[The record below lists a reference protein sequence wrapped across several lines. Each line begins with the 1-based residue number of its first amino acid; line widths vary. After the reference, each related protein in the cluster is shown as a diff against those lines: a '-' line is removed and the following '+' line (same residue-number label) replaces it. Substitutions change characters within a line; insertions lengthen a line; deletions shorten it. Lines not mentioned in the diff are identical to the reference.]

1 MYLIPMYCPSRPNF
15 VDKITSTV
23 RNISRYFK
31 TNGDQSFIWRLRAVQ
46 PENDFEPD
54 TTKDEPGLMTTI
66 RITKEQIDKRLQ
78 CAICLDDFVIK
89 EESMK
94 LLCDHIFHEECITH
108 WIILVGNCFLFILS
122 CPLPRETTDCTCP
135 PPYVIS
141 CSKQQLNFFIPS
153 SSSFLLQHGTC
164 PVCRRYYCPGEL
176 HLPQERVSPPVN
188 PTVAQRL
195 YRTICSPFAY
205 FFPNLVRV
213 PAAANTANTNGRG
226 RRPNRP
232 TPMYRVVRSA
242 RVFSA
247 ADRERIENETRET
260 IEDYVFCHVMFV
272 MQNSER
278 ERYSSTVNA
287 MAERMRNRFSRLHR
301 LPEPVDVDPAGV
313 SPPQS
318 PQSPRPAA
326 EGQEFEMPTD
336 VTTTEYLGHY

>member
-1 MYLIPMYCPSRPNF
+1 
-15 VDKITSTV
+15 
-23 RNISRYFK
+23 
-31 TNGDQSFIWRLRAVQ
+31 
-46 PENDFEPD
+46 
-54 TTKDEPGLMTTI
+54 
-66 RITKEQIDKRLQ
+66 
-78 CAICLDDFVIK
+78 
-89 EESMK
+89 
-94 LLCDHIFHEECITH
+94 
-108 WIILVGNCFLFILS
+108 
-122 CPLPRETTDCTCP
+122 
-135 PPYVIS
+135 
-141 CSKQQLNFFIPS
+141 
-153 SSSFLLQHGTC
+153 
-164 PVCRRYYCPGEL
+164 
-176 HLPQERVSPPVN
+176 
-188 PTVAQRL
+188 
-195 YRTICSPFAY
+195 
-205 FFPNLVRV
+205 
-213 PAAANTANTNGRG
+213 
-226 RRPNRP
+226 
-232 TPMYRVVRSA
+232 MYRVVRSA